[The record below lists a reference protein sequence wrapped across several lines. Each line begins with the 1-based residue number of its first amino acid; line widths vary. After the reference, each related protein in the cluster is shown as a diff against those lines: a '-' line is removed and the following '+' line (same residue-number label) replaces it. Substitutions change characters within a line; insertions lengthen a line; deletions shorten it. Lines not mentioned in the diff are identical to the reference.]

1 MSTKVVRRKVES
13 EAPLGLAREAYHH
26 ILCRP
31 HTAETLARALKVSVA
46 TVARTLAELRRSLK
60 GEGASLVSVKE
71 GASWRYEIREKEED
85 LWETDPFVRSI
96 GFASNL
102 RRPRGQSIKDA
113 LYGRPRR
120 SR

>member
-1 MSTKVVRRKVES
+1 MSTKVVRRRAKT
-13 EAPLGLAREAYHH
+13 EAPSGLVREAYHH

-31 HTAETLARALKVSVA
+31 HTAGTLARALGVSVA
-46 TVARTLAELRRSLK
+46 TVARALAELRRTLA
-60 GEGASLVSVKE
+60 GEGAGLISVKD
-71 GASWRYEIREKEED
+71 GASWRYEVREKEGD

-96 GFASNL
+96 GFAANV
-102 RRPRGQSIKDA
+102 RPRGHGVDDA

>member
-1 MSTKVVRRKVES
+1 MSTKVVRRKVDP
-13 EAPLGLAREAYHH
+13 EAPSGLAREAYHH

-31 HTAETLARALKVSVA
+31 HTAETLARALAVSVA
-46 TVARTLAELRRSLK
+46 TVSRALAELRRTLA
-60 GEGASLVSVKE
+60 GEGASLVSLKE

-96 GFASNL
+96 GFASNV
-102 RRPRGQSIKDA
+102 RRPRGQRVDDA